1 LQYLVKLV
9 KENDPS
15 LAEFK
20 HDIGSV
26 PDAEG
31 VVLDGLVA
39 DTKILSQELEKV
51 VETAK
56 SEADRLEEKGLLGK
70 MSVSEL
76 SEQRT
81 EIRQI
86 SGLPHYN
93 KIDHITGRTPMER
106 FSLRA
111 AALVDS
117 AKGTIDDLKN
127 MYSGVLHYFG
137 EDENMPSNEFF
148 GTMKKFILEF
158 NLASEQV
165 EKMEKARVSDALN
178 AFYVLLLLHSA
189 LTSLFRYYS

>member
-1 LQYLVKLV
+1 M
-9 KENDPS
+9 
-15 LAEFK
+15 
-20 HDIGSV
+20 
-26 PDAEG
+26 
-31 VVLDGLVA
+31 LDGLVT
-39 DTKILSQELEKV
+39 DVKTLSQELERV
-51 VETAK
+51 IETAK

-70 MSVSEL
+70 MSVLEL

-117 AKGTIDDLKN
+117 AKGTIDELKT
-127 MYSGVLHYFG
+127 MYSGVLEYFG

-148 GTMKKFILEF
+148 GTMRKFILEF
-158 NLASEQV
+158 NLAAEQV
-165 EKMEKARVSDALN
+165 EKMEKARVSA
-178 AFYVLLLLHSA
+178 VLSVLYFCLPSRCTDILHFVILAEGEIACSCQESRNSKA
-189 LTSLFRYYS
+189 TGLPSQVVVAAKR